1 MRRQEMLDELVNE
14 RRNQED
20 YMQYQKMLVEREIQK
35 KLTLKERLI
44 KQKQERLNEDL
55 RARDQERVYG
65 PTSLVYN
72 EQARRKP
79 NNVGVF
85 NKTGGSLLGTVE
97 AFHKN
102 KNQEINEIKKA
113 SLAAKTLGPHVS
125 DKCQETFKLLR
136 SGVTEQIQVDNK

>member
-55 RARDQERVYG
+55 RARD
-65 PTSLVYN
+65 
-72 EQARRKP
+72 
-79 NNVGVF
+79 
-85 NKTGGSLLGTVE
+85 
-97 AFHKN
+97 
-102 KNQEINEIKKA
+102 
-113 SLAAKTLGPHVS
+113 
-125 DKCQETFKLLR
+125 
-136 SGVTEQIQVDNK
+136 